1 MSNTPPELLKAAD
14 IEAMEAV
21 RSVHV
26 LNANAVRLKKP
37 LSEKTG
43 ITQFG
48 FLLVTL
54 MPGHESS
61 ECHRHL
67 YEEECVYI
75 LSGYGEATL
84 GERAYPVG
92 PGDFLGFAR
101 RGPAHVL
108 KNTGDVPL
116 VFIAAGQRLEHDVC
130 EYPRVG
136 KRLFVAGEME
146 GYVDWEEGPREMLGD

>member
-1 MSNTPPELLKAAD
+1 MLFESDYPHWSERNHVEHSPELLKAAD

-48 FLLVTL
+48 FLIVTL

-92 PGDFLGFAR
+92 PGIFWGSRGAGR
-101 RGPAHVL
+101 RM
-108 KNTGDVPL
+108 
-116 VFIAAGQRLEHDVC
+116 C
-130 EYPRVG
+130 
-136 KRLFVAGEME
+136 
-146 GYVDWEEGPREMLGD
+146 

>member
-1 MSNTPPELLKAAD
+1 MLFESDYPHWSERNHVEHSPELLKAAD

-48 FLLVTL
+48 FLIVTL

-75 LSGYGEATL
+75 LSG
-84 GERAYPVG
+84 
-92 PGDFLGFAR
+92 
-101 RGPAHVL
+101 
-108 KNTGDVPL
+108 
-116 VFIAAGQRLEHDVC
+116 
-130 EYPRVG
+130 
-136 KRLFVAGEME
+136 
-146 GYVDWEEGPREMLGD
+146 

>member
-48 FLLVTL
+48 FLIVTL

-116 VFIAAGQRLEHDVC
+116 VGVHRRRAAAGT
-130 EYPRVG
+130 
-136 KRLFVAGEME
+136 
-146 GYVDWEEGPREMLGD
+146 

>member
-48 FLLVTL
+48 FLIVTL

-75 LSGYGEATL
+75 LSGYG
-84 GERAYPVG
+84 
-92 PGDFLGFAR
+92 R
-101 RGPAHVL
+101 RRSGSAHIRS
-108 KNTGDVPL
+108 GRGI
-116 VFIAAGQRLEHDVC
+116 FWGSRGAGRRMC
-130 EYPRVG
+130 
-136 KRLFVAGEME
+136 
-146 GYVDWEEGPREMLGD
+146 